1 MEHFFNLLDDQMRYR
16 ALVAQE
22 LQSWKRISRD
32 FKAFQKREKQLDKM
46 MARANRPRDKIGR
59 VIKKNVWG
67 DEIVRVKNKWMLRSE
82 VDGS

>member
-1 MEHFFNLLDDQMRYR
+1 MRYR
-16 ALVAQE
+16 ALVSQE
-22 LQSWKRISRD
+22 LQSWKRISRE

>member
-1 MEHFFNLLDDQMRYR
+1 MRYR
-16 ALVAQE
+16 ALVSQE
-22 LQSWKRISRD
+22 LQSFKRIQRD

-59 VIKKNVWG
+59 VIKRNVWG
-67 DEIVRVKNKWMLRSE
+67 DEIVRLKNKWMLRSE

>member
-1 MEHFFNLLDDQMRYR
+1 MRYR

-22 LQSWKRISRD
+22 LQSLKSLQRKE
-32 FKAFQKREKQLDKM
+32 KAFRKRQKQIDKW
-46 MARANRPRDKIGR
+46 MARGNRPRDKIGR
-59 VIKKNVWG
+59 VIKTNAWG

>member
-1 MEHFFNLLDDQMRYR
+1 MRYR

-22 LQSWKRISRD
+22 LQSLKSLQRKE
-32 FKAFQKREKQLDKM
+32 KAFRKRQKQIDKW
-46 MARANRPRDKIGR
+46 MARGNRPRDKIGR
-59 VIKKNVWG
+59 VIKMNVWG

>member
-1 MEHFFNLLDDQMRYR
+1 MRYR

-82 VDGS
+82 VEGS

>member
-1 MEHFFNLLDDQMRYR
+1 MRYR

-22 LQSWKRISRD
+22 LQSWKRISRE

>member
-1 MEHFFNLLDDQMRYR
+1 MRYR
-16 ALVAQE
+16 ALVSQE
-22 LQSWKRISRD
+22 LQSFKRIQRD

-59 VIKKNVWG
+59 VRKRNVWG
-67 DEIVRVKNKWMLRSE
+67 DEIVRLKNKWMLRSE

>member
-1 MEHFFNLLDDQMRYR
+1 MRYR
-16 ALVAQE
+16 ALVSQE
-22 LQSWKRISRD
+22 LQSFKRIQRD

-59 VIKKNVWG
+59 VIKKNSWG
-67 DEIVRVKNKWMLRSE
+67 DEIVRVKNKWTLRSE

>member
-1 MEHFFNLLDDQMRYR
+1 MRYR
-16 ALVAQE
+16 ALVSQE
-22 LQSWKRISRD
+22 VQSFKKIQRD

-46 MARANRPRDKIGR
+46 MAKANGPRDKIGR
-59 VIKKNVWG
+59 VIKKNSWG

>member
-1 MEHFFNLLDDQMRYR
+1 MRYR

-46 MARANRPRDKIGR
+46 MARANRARDKIGR

>member
-1 MEHFFNLLDDQMRYR
+1 MRYR

-22 LQSWKRISRD
+22 LRSFKQIQRD
-32 FKAFQKREKQLDKM
+32 FKRFQKRSKQIDKM